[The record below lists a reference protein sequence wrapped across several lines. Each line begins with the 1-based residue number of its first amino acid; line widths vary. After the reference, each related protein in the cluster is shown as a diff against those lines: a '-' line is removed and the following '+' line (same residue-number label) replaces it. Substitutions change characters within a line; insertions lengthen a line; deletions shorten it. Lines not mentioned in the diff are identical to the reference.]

1 MTKQEY
7 EYKSVF
13 QTDIKALLYEKKQYL
28 NKTTIKRYK
37 ETLKLFD
44 LWCIKNK
51 INTPILNK
59 ELVENWMKQRET
71 ENSMTRSLRCSITR
85 ELAKNMIKNDKDAYI
100 IPNKLYKG
108 INEHKPYIYSDE
120 EILKLIYYF
129 ENIKQD
135 PQFCYRK
142 ETYSLIF
149 KLLIYT
155 GARKSEILNLKV
167 KNIDFDLGIIHITQ
181 GKEYVDRDIPVDD
194 ALLSEL
200 KKYNTLLFEYGD
212 MNSYFFS
219 NVNIYTRTRNCV
231 SKGALKDIF
240 HKALKSCDIKYKG
253 ISEGPRIHDFRFTF
267 VVKSIQ
273 KLINDGKDLNVYLP
287 MLVKYLGHYSFNE
300 TLYYFKPI
308 ISIFNEINYRN
319 NNLIPKLEKSSFY
332 DE

>member
-1 MTKQEY
+1 MVKQEY
-7 EYKSVF
+7 DYKSVF
-13 QTDIKALLYEKKQYL
+13 QTDIKNILYEKNQYL
-28 NKTTIKRYK
+28 SQNTIRIYK
-37 ETLKLFD
+37 ENLKLFD
-44 LWCIKNK
+44 LWCIEKE
-51 INTPILNK
+51 ITTPILNQ
-59 ELVENWMKQRET
+59 ELVESWMRQRKT
-71 ENSMTRSLRCSITR
+71 ENSKTRSLRCSITR
-85 ELAKNMIKNDKDAYI
+85 ELARNMIKNCKDAYI

-108 INEHKPYIYSDE
+108 VNEHKPYIYSNE

-155 GARKSEILNLKV
+155 GTRKSEILNLRV
-167 KNIDFDLGIIHITQ
+167 KNIDFDLGIIHIIQ

-194 ALLSEL
+194 SLLSEL
-200 KKYNTLLFEYGD
+200 KKYNDLLLQYGD
-212 MNSYFFS
+212 VNSYFFS
-219 NVNIYTRTRNCV
+219 NINTYTRKRNRV
-231 SKGALKDIF
+231 SNGALKDIF
-240 HKALKSCDIKYKG
+240 HKALKACNIEYKG

-273 KLINDGKDLNVYLP
+273 KLVQDGKDLNIYLP
-287 MLVKYLGHYSFNE
+287 ILAKYLGHYSFNE

-308 ISIFNEINYRN
+308 TSIFEETNYRN
-319 NNLIPKLEKSSFY
+319 NSLIPKLERSTFY